1 MNVSPH
7 KSCREKVRKK
17 TSIKLNTHQTNKF
30 KLVPKIKN
38 NIIGKIINKIKLSF
52 RNT

>member
-1 MNVSPH
+1 MPG
-7 KSCREKVRKK
+7 KSKKK

-30 KLVPKIKN
+30 KLVQKIKN
-38 NIIGKIINKIKLSF
+38 NIIGKIINKIKLIF